1 VATTLK
7 KNAVLFFHPNVEPR
21 LRSFISWL
29 PMMVLSLSLS
39 WPTCSSVKRCLKFG
53 APPPRLFI
61 LSGSKY
67 PSKKINCKERPSLL
81 NILPNYMAT
90 RPNFLLICAA
100 YSALPS
106 LAWKKATLP
115 VVRDQLINLFGGP
128 IFQEYCGKVDA
139 TVESVVEPEP
149 IVSQEMINCL
159 FH

>member
-1 VATTLK
+1 
-7 KNAVLFFHPNVEPR
+7 
-21 LRSFISWL
+21 
-29 PMMVLSLSLS
+29 
-39 WPTCSSVKRCLKFG
+39 
-53 APPPRLFI
+53 
-61 LSGSKY
+61 
-67 PSKKINCKERPSLL
+67 
-81 NILPNYMAT
+81 MAT

-128 IFQEYCGKVDA
+128 IFQDYCGKVDV